1 MSQHNKTLK
10 PLSLAI
16 GATFVATLATSTFAT
31 AAPTGNN
38 PFAMTDL
45 NSGYMQ
51 VAEMPKDGKCGEGKC
66 GEGKKSKKEGKCGG
80 GKDMPKEGK
89 CGGDKAKE
97 GKCGEGKAKEG
108 KCGEGKKEKEG
119 KCGGSK

>member
-1 MSQHNKTLK
+1 MERIYMSHYKKTLK

-16 GATFVATLATSTFAT
+16 GATFVATMATSTFAS
-31 AAPTGNN
+31 AATTGNN

-45 NSGYMQ
+45 HSGYTQ

-66 GEGKKSKKEGKCGG
+66 SSDKAKPKT
-80 GKDMPKEGK
+80 KEGK
-89 CGGDKAKE
+89 CGGDKAKKAE
-97 GKCGEGKAKEG
+97 EAKCGANKPKA
-108 KCGEGKKEKEG
+108 KEG